1 MQKTFDQNKTPVRDD
16 QLQVPT
22 KEEILTAL
30 QQDSARGGLQLEW
43 MLDRCTAREG
53 TQ

>member
-1 MQKTFDQNKTPVRDD
+1 MQKTFDPKKTPVRDD
-16 QLQVPT
+16 QPQVPT

-43 MLDRCTAREG
+43 MLDRCNTREG
-53 TQ
+53 SH